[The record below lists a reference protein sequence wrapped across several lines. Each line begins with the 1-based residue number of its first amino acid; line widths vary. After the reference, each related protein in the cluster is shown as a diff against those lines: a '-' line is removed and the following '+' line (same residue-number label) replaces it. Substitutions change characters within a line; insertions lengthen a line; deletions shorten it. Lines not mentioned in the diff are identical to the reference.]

1 MMKEVE
7 PLTNSKDPT
16 VKLKAVDTYINLLK
30 FSLVLLEAV
39 RAESEAMKG
48 EHKQGNPLARRVT
61 VD

>member
-7 PLTNSKDPT
+7 PLTNSNDPT

-48 EHKQGNPLARRVT
+48 EYKQMNPLARRVT